1 MATEIDSLLVRMIG
15 DGSSYQQMLKVGVR
29 STKDA
34 AAKIGTSMDRLGRK
48 VRITFKK
55 LARQLDELGPKLK
68 KVGNQVGSLGRR
80 MAVGLTLP
88 VVAMGTASVVA
99 FTNFD
104 KAMTT
109 STSIM
114 DVTEQQIAAM
124 RDTALSLSSSGAA
137 VQSATELAE
146 SYFFLA
152 SAGKSAAQSMM
163 LLPQV
168 ASFATAGNFDMAL
181 ATDLLTD
188 AQSALGLTSKNL
200 VQDTKNLTRVSDVL
214 VKANTLANGSVQQ
227 FAESLTNTAAAS
239 LRAFSKDIEEGT
251 AVLAAYADQG
261 VKGAV
266 AGTSLSRVM
275 LLLSKSAR
283 DSAEAHAE
291 LGFSVF
297 DNNGKMRN
305 FADIIRNLE
314 DVTAGMSDE
323 VKSATLEQLGF
334 QARVQQA
341 ILPLLGMSDA
351 VRKYEE
357 ELRKAKG
364 TTETVAERQ
373 MKSFANRMTAV
384 KNKVTNAG
392 IAIGQSLVPHLEK
405 LMKVVESGV
414 EWWGNLNE
422 SMQGTLIKAAA
433 VVAILGPLL
442 MVVGSLAS
450 AAGTMAI
457 AFTGLGVTLTGVA
470 TAAKVATAALF
481 SLTAFTGLS
490 IIVAAAAIS
499 VAVYKASDAVR
510 DYNEAVKEGAG
521 LQDQIT
527 TNFENQTANIIT
539 QVTEGG
545 SQEDAI
551 AQATKEIEGY
561 EQGLLD
567 SRNAVKEID
576 GWWKRATGN
585 KVLEEANSQ
594 IAEQEKLLKL
604 AKDRLKQISEI
615 DTGTGTGKA
624 MSGGTTGGGLVDETG
639 ESSEAKKAREA
650 VENTIDSL
658 MKQVDTLGM
667 SKEAL
672 VLYDL
677 EANKAT
683 KAQKD
688 LAASL
693 LETSKAFN
701 AEKKLMEQGKQLTEK
716 FKTPQEKLA
725 DQQEM
730 LSNLLDKNVISLET
744 YTRALKAA
752 EEQAKGVI
760 TPEQKK
766 ITQSGP
772 ALAHAA
778 RRGSAEAAGRIDA
791 FRRRTDP
798 GVPKGA
804 ELSKKDQ
811 ALAKNTEAIER
822 FTEKL
827 EENKQA
833 GNLTFTVSGLEG

>member
-48 VRITFKK
+48 VRVTFKK

-457 AFTGLGVTLTGVA
+457 AFTGLGGTLAGVA